1 MKFTALYIIEIWV
14 LHRNLMKCTVMRPF
28 ISGSSAVTIPRFS
41 YATVIVFVTAAFSK
55 QLQTT
60 DN

>member
-28 ISGSSAVTIPRFS
+28 ISGSSA
-41 YATVIVFVTAAFSK
+41 TVIVFVTAGFSK
-55 QLQTT
+55 QIQTT